1 MLALRD
7 AVQYLIRA
15 TQLARSRALRP
26 WVIMPLVF
34 NVVLFGVLYGLAGH
48 WISGW
53 IEAAAAG
60 WEAGWAWLNTI
71 IEALV
76 AAARVLVW
84 VILLAVFASIFT
96 MGVQLIAAPFMG
108 ILAEKVD
115 VQLSG
120 VSMPAETLPA
130 MIVRMFRRE
139 ARKTWYWLWRALLLL
154 IAVAIVSLI
163 PGINVLAPVIWFAWS
178 GWMMAM
184 QYLDFSADNRQVS
197 FAGMLAEMQQRRW
210 LVLAFGCLVL
220 ALTMLPLVNLLIMP
234 VAVIAG
240 TLMRTEQLAPR
251 AP

>member
-1 MLALRD
+1 MGAIRD

-15 TQLARSRALRP
+15 TELARSRTLRP

-34 NVVLFGVLYGLAGH
+34 NVVLFGVLYTLAGQ

-53 IEAAAAG
+53 IASAAAG
-60 WEAGWAWLNTI
+60 LEAGWAWLNTV

-76 AAARVLVW
+76 AAAQILVW
-84 VILLAVFASIFT
+84 VLLLAVFASTFT

-108 ILAEKVD
+108 FLAEKVD
-115 VQLSG
+115 IQITG
-120 VSMPAETLPA
+120 VPMPDESLLT
-130 MIVRMFRRE
+130 MTVRMFRRE
-139 ARKTWYWLWRALLLL
+139 LRKTWYWLWRALLLL
-154 IAVAIVSLI
+154 LGVGILSLI
-163 PGINVLAPVIWFAWS
+163 PGVNVLAPVIWFAWS

-197 FAGMLAEMQQRRW
+197 FPGMLAEMQRRRW

-240 TLMRTEQLAPR
+240 TLIRTEQLAPES
-251 AP
+251 